1 MKSKDMKPLPIK
13 KVLHEKNRL
22 GEIILARKHV
32 LSIYKG
38 TGDESEIY
46 YLTENG
52 NPEII
57 YMMVS
62 REVWNN
68 IFETEY

>member
-1 MKSKDMKPLPIK
+1 MKPLPIK

-22 GEIILARKHV
+22 GEITLARKHV
-32 LSIYKG
+32 LSLYQG

-46 YLTENG
+46 YLTEQC

-62 REVWNN
+62 REVWND

>member
-1 MKSKDMKPLPIK
+1 MKPLPIK

-32 LSIYKG
+32 LSLYQG
-38 TGDESEIY
+38 MGDDSEFY

-52 NPEII
+52 NTNKI
-57 YMMVS
+57 YMAVS
-62 REVWNN
+62 RELWND